1 MSLWECM
8 FAKAVFNPVRPS
20 HVGQNMFAKDHV
32 RQTMFAQTMF
42 NQSMLSNYTLSEQIC
57 AVCSYYKEDLLQ
69 RCTSYRV
76 AAGGDGV

>member
-1 MSLWECM
+1 MRFRRLAMETKCR
-8 FAKAVFNPVRPS
+8 AILI
-20 HVGQNMFAKDHV
+20 KDV
-32 RQTMFAQTMF
+32 F

-76 AAGGDGV
+76 GAGGRGV